1 RAVPPSAAPALTSS
15 SESARSRQRQG
26 FFEVSGWF
34 WAPLIALYAGLRM
47 EEALQLRTADIASMD
62 GLPVIRVAW
71 SSDQRKKSRSA
82 RRGASCQSI
91 LSSSALACSTSRRRR
106 ARGVRVL
113 FPELPRTKP
122 RDTLQA
128 YFSRRFVVLRRDLG
142 IPDRHD
148 FHALRTTFD
157 TALERQPTTNT
168 TLVRMA
174 MGHSL
179 GRDMASHYAKI
190 TPPDFAPLIESLDF
204 GLDLTALVASR
215 GRRERP
221 FEIHPTR
228 EEDQAKP
235 DAC

>member
-1 RAVPPSAAPALTSS
+1 
-15 SESARSRQRQG
+15 
-26 FFEVSGWF
+26 
-34 WAPLIALYAGLRM
+34 M
-47 EEALQLRTADIASMD
+47 EEALQLRTADITEMD

-71 SSDQRKKSRSA
+71 SRDQRRKSRSA
-82 RRGASCQSI
+82 RRLVPIHPHLIEIGLLDFAEE
-91 LSSSALACSTSRRRR
+91 AR

-128 YFSRRFVVLRRDLG
+128 YFSRRFVVLRRELG

-190 TPPDFAPLIESLDF
+190 MPPDFAPLIESLDF
-204 GLDLTALVASR
+204 GLDLTALIASR
-215 GRRERP
+215 GRRQRP

-228 EEDQAKP
+228 DEDQQRS
-235 DAC
+235 DAD